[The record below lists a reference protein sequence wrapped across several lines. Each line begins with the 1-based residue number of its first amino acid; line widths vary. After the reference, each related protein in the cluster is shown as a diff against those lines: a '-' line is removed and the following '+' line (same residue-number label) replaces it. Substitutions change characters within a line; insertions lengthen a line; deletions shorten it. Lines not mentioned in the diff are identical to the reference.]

1 MSKQG
6 AVPLPLALLMLALT
20 VGAAEPLD
28 IDQGERGVLRLD
40 QHLLVLV
47 DPEGKLSLE
56 EAMSRPWQPER
67 RPIPTFGY
75 TRETVW
81 IRFTARSRSSLT
93 ETVVVDL
100 ATARLSHLRWHV
112 LGEGRLLQ
120 AFDAGAADRPTARGE
135 AGRFPLLR
143 LELPPA
149 GERTVVL
156 RVASDTSVWLP
167 LTACDPATYDRM
179 DDRRAWAILLQV
191 GFCLALAFIAT
202 LLAFVQRQR
211 TYLHIV
217 WLGLAYA
224 LYLGVFNGFLGRI
237 WPSMPLWIE
246 REGLMTG
253 TTLGVF
259 AFTRLNGRLFQ
270 GEEDTRLEATL
281 RRTGEALFVLAAALF
296 LTIDFR
302 QAAVALNPLLLAG
315 ILANLGAAAARLRR
329 RRGAV
334 ELAFVAAWATYAS
347 CILWLVLAFTG
358 TIQAGIDVPL
368 AQSLMLPTVL
378 CAFFVAVAAR
388 QRSLQQAE
396 LQLEKSRTAETEARL
411 EALRYQINPHFLF
424 NTLTSIEG
432 LARTA
437 PASIPELISRL
448 STFLRLRLLGKP
460 TASLREELE
469 GALAYLDIERTRFGE
484 DLEVDSAAE
493 PAALGRAVPELIL
506 QPLVENAV
514 KHGLRAGI
522 RTRIVIR
529 AWVEDRKLIVTVAN
543 PGSLS
548 GPNPRQEGFGVGLDN
563 IRRRLALSHGAESSL
578 SLAEADGNVVAT
590 LVIAEPRAP

>member
-1 MSKQG
+1 M
-6 AVPLPLALLMLALT
+6 PLPLALLLLALT
-20 VGAAEPLD
+20 ASAAEPLE
-28 IDQGERGVLRLD
+28 ISQGERGVLPLD
-40 QHLLVLV
+40 QHLEVLV
-47 DPEGKLSLE
+47 DPEGTLSLE

-67 RPIPTFGY
+67 RPIPTYGY

-81 IRFTARSRSSLT
+81 VRFTARSTST
-93 ETVVVDL
+93 EAQTVMVDL

-112 LGEGRLLQ
+112 LGEGRLLK

-135 AGRFPLLR
+135 ESRFPLLR

-149 GERTVVL
+149 GERTGVL

-167 LTACDPATYDRM
+167 LTAYDPATYDRM

-202 LLAFVQRQR
+202 LLALVQRQR

-259 AFTRLNGRLFQ
+259 AFTRLNGKLFRDAL
-270 GEEDTRLEATL
+270 GNRLESAL
-281 RRTGEALFVLAAALF
+281 RRTGEGLFLLAGTLFVIL
-296 LTIDFR
+296 DFR
-302 QAAVALNPLLLAG
+302 SAAVALNPLLLGG
-315 ILANLGAAAARLRR
+315 ILCNLAAAASRLRR
-329 RRGAV
+329 SRRDV
-334 ELAFVAAWATYAS
+334 ELAFVAAWAIYAG

-358 TIQAGIDVPL
+358 RIASGIDVPL

-378 CAFFVAVAAR
+378 CAFLVAVAAR
-388 QRSLQQAE
+388 QRSLQAAE
-396 LQLEKSRTAETEARL
+396 LQLEKTRAAETEARL

-437 PASIPELISRL
+437 PARIPELVSRL

-460 TASLREELE
+460 TATLREELD
-469 GALAYLDIERTRFGE
+469 GALAYLGIEQTRFGD
-484 DLEVDSAAE
+484 DLEVDCSAE
-493 PAALGRAVPELIL
+493 PAALDWSVPELIL

-514 KHGLRAGI
+514 KHGMRAGE
-522 RTRIVIR
+522 RTRIIIR
-529 AWVEDRKLIVTVAN
+529 ARVEGDRLVVTVAN
-543 PGSLS
+543 PAAPS
-548 GPNPRQEGFGVGLDN
+548 GARPRTEGCGVGLEN
-563 IRRRLALSHGAESSL
+563 IRRRLTLSRGPESSL
-578 SLAEADGNVVAT
+578 SLAEVDGYFVAS
-590 LVIAEPRAP
+590 LVISAHQSP